1 MTHTSSS
8 NHRWL
13 WLAPWAFIFVW
24 SCGYVVAKYAVP
36 YAPPL
41 TFLSL
46 RYVGCVVLMGAL
58 MLLAGQSLP
67 RGKAFWHT
75 AAAGVLMQAGYL
87 GGCWMG
93 IAQGMPAGVMALIVN
108 MQPVLTAVF
117 AFWTGERVNRRQ
129 WLGLVL
135 GFAGVVLVLSTK
147 LGAASHATFGWVAVV
162 MAFGAL
168 FAMTA
173 GTLYQKRFC
182 PGIDPRSSQVVQ
194 FAASLLITLP
204 IALGT
209 ETQTIVWSAPF
220 WSALLFSIFI
230 LSGVGI
236 SLLLGMIERG
246 AATQVTAY
254 MYWVP
259 PISSLMAW
267 LLFNERIAPAA
278 WPGFILVALGVYL
291 VVALSKQR
299 KIDHE

>member
-1 MTHTSSS
+1 MFHSPTAEK
-8 NHRWL
+8 RFL
-13 WLAPWAFIFVW
+13 LLAPWAFILVW

-46 RYVGCVVLMGAL
+46 RYMGCIILMGAL
-58 MLLAGQSLP
+58 MLWAGKSLP
-67 RGKAFWHT
+67 RGAAMWQT
-75 AAAGVLMQAGYL
+75 AVAGVLMQAGYL

-117 AFWTGERVNRRQ
+117 AFWAGERVSSRQ

-135 GFAGVVLVLSTK
+135 GFVGVVLVLSTK
-147 LGAASHATFGWVAVV
+147 LGAASNDSFGWLAVALG
-162 MAFGAL
+162 FGAL
-168 FAMTA
+168 LTMTV

-182 PGIDPRSSQVVQ
+182 PGIDPRASQVVQ
-194 FAASLLITLP
+194 FAASLVVT
-204 IALGT
+204 
-209 ETQTIVWSAPF
+209 APF
-220 WSALLFSIFI
+220 AVGLESQAVVWTTPFWAALAFSIFI

-267 LLFNERIAPAA
+267 FLFNERIAPAA
-278 WPGFILVALGVYL
+278 WPGFVLVALGVYW
-291 VVALSKQR
+291 VVKVPNHR
-299 KIDHE
+299 KIVP

>member
-1 MTHTSSS
+1 MLSTPLFI
-8 NHRWL
+8 R
-13 WLAPWAFIFVW
+13 LAPWAFILVW

-41 TFLSL
+41 SFLSL
-46 RYVGCVVLMGAL
+46 RYIGCVLLMSTL
-58 MLLAGQSLP
+58 MLLAGKSLP
-67 RGKAFWHT
+67 HGKALWHT
-75 AAAGVLMQAGYL
+75 AVAGVLMQAGYL

-117 AFWTGERVNRRQ
+117 VFWAGEHVSRRQ
-129 WLGLVL
+129 WFGLAL
-135 GFAGVVLVLSTK
+135 GFLGVILVLSTK
-147 LGAASHATFGWVAVV
+147 LGAASHATFGWVAVL

-182 PGIDPRSSQVVQ
+182 PGMDPRASQVVQ
-194 FAASLLITLP
+194 FAASLLVTLP
-204 IALGT
+204 FALT
-209 ETQTIVWSAPF
+209 LETQAIVWAPPF
-220 WSALLFSIFI
+220 WGALLFSIFI

-267 LLFNERIAPAA
+267 LLFNERIATAA

-291 VVALSKQR
+291 VVRTDNQR
-299 KIDHE
+299 KINHE

>member
-1 MTHTSSS
+1 MQS
-8 NHRWL
+8 NPLFLR
-13 WLAPWAFIFVW
+13 LAPWAFILVW

-46 RYVGCVVLMGAL
+46 RYVGCVLLMGAL
-58 MLLAGQSLP
+58 MLVARKSLP
-67 RGKAFWHT
+67 HGKALWHT
-75 AAAGVLMQAGYL
+75 AVAGVLMQAGYL

-117 AFWTGERVNRRQ
+117 VFWAGERISRRQ
-129 WLGLVL
+129 WLGLAL
-135 GFAGVVLVLSTK
+135 GFTGVVLVLSTK
-147 LGAASHATFGWVAVV
+147 LGAASHATFGWAAVL

-173 GTLYQKRFC
+173 GTLYQKHFC
-182 PGIDPRSSQVVQ
+182 PGIDPRASQVVQ
-194 FAASLLITLP
+194 FAASLIVTLP
-204 IALGT
+204 FALSL
-209 ETQTIVWSAPF
+209 ETQSIVWAAPF
-220 WSALLFSIFI
+220 WGALLFSVFI

-236 SLLLGMIERG
+236 TLLLGMIERG

-267 LLFNERIAPAA
+267 LLFNEHIAPAA
-278 WPGFILVALGVYL
+278 WPGFILVAFGVYL
-291 VVALSKQR
+291 VVKTDNQR
-299 KIDHE
+299 KINDD